1 MKIAFTIVGLIV
13 IGLGGFYFLS
23 SDPEPTVEDLADT
36 DTGFTR
42 HETEERLRRIG
53 YVQ

>member
-1 MKIAFTIVGLIV
+1 MKIVITIVGLVV
-13 IGLGGFYFLS
+13 IGLGGLYFLS
-23 SDPEPTVEDLADT
+23 ADPEPTIEDLADT